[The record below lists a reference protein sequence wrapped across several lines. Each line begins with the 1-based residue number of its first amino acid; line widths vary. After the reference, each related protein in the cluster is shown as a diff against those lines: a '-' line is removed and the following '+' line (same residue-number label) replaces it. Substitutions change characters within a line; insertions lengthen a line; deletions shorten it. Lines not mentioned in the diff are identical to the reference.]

1 VAIER
6 IKQIYKR
13 ITTRRNSLVG
23 RLIRLAL
30 AWFVFA
36 LVIIGAGLIY
46 YFHETALHRF
56 EIEIR
61 QIADNLY
68 ADVDI
73 GNDGEIQVPN
83 FFDTRTNRVYSGLY
97 WQVSEVV
104 APYTLTD
111 RAKSRSLWNSR
122 LGLPRGV
129 LDQARKR
136 TGDDVFYDT
145 EGPGGERLRVAAVYS
160 TIDRRAFVFLAAED
174 RRPMDAEVRTFALIT
189 ALALLGLAGGS
200 LIAIYFQVRIGLRPL
215 FELTT
220 ELADTQRGAQ
230 QRLVKTYPA
239 EIQPVAKQINA
250 FLDYSQDV
258 VERQR
263 THVGNLA
270 HALKTPLSV
279 LLTSAGNDPSPL
291 NETVRR
297 QAEAMRG
304 QVEHHLRRARA
315 AARSQSMGERTPVEP
330 VFDELAVMLEQ
341 VFQEKGVTIDWR
353 APEDLAFR
361 GERADLQEI
370 AGNLLENACIWCR
383 RKVRINAEF
392 DEAEHVLD
400 ISIEDDGP
408 GLPEERFDE
417 VLKRGARLDESVPG
431 TGLGLSIVDELVR
444 AYGGTMKFARGQWGG
459 LKVEVRLPGALG
471 EG

>member
-1 VAIER
+1 VALER
-6 IKQIYKR
+6 IKQAYVR
-13 ITTRRNSLVG
+13 VTTRRNSLVG

-30 AWFVFA
+30 AWFIFA
-36 LVIIGAGLIY
+36 LVITGVGLTY
-46 YFHETALHRF
+46 YFHEAALDQLDTVVS
-56 EIEIR
+56 

-68 ADVDI
+68 ADADI
-73 GNDGEIQVPN
+73 DSTGNLFMPTFSDARA
-83 FFDTRTNRVYSGLY
+83 TRVYSGRY
-97 WQVSEVV
+97 WQVSEVT
-104 APYTLTD
+104 APYVLTD
-111 RAKSRSLWNSR
+111 RKKSRSLWNSR
-122 LGLPRGV
+122 LSLPRAV

-136 TGDDVFYDT
+136 TGDEVFYDA
-145 EGPGGERLRVAAVYS
+145 EGPGQERLRVAAVYS
-160 TIDRRAFVFLAAED
+160 MIDKRAFVFLAAED
-174 RRPMDAEVRTFALIT
+174 RQPMDAKVNTFALIT

-215 FELTT
+215 FELTR

-239 EIQPVAKQINA
+239 EIQPVARQINA

-279 LLTSAGNDPSPL
+279 LLTSAGDDPSPL

-304 QVEHHLRRARA
+304 QVDHHLRRARA
-315 AARSQSMGERTPVEP
+315 AARSQSMGERTLVEP

-341 VFQEKGVTIDWR
+341 VFQDKGVTIDWR
-353 APEDLAFR
+353 APDDLAFR

-370 AGNLLENACIWCR
+370 AGNLLENACIWSR
-383 RKVRINAEF
+383 RKVRIVAAF
-392 DEAEHVLD
+392 DEAAHALD
-400 ISIEDDGP
+400 MSIEDDGP

-444 AYGGTMKFARGQWGG
+444 AYGGTLTFARGQWGG

>member
-1 VAIER
+1 M
-6 IKQIYKR
+6 
-13 ITTRRNSLVG
+13 THRRNSLVG

-30 AWFVFA
+30 LWFVFA

-56 EIEIR
+56 QIGIR

-73 GNDGEIQVPN
+73 GNDGEVRLPDY
-83 FFDTRTNRVYSGLY
+83 FKTFDTRTIHVHSGLY

-104 APYTLTD
+104 APYTLAD
-111 RAKSRSLWNSR
+111 RLKSRSLWTSR
-122 LGLPRGV
+122 LGLPKGV
-129 LDQARKR
+129 LDLARKR

-145 EGPGGERLRVAAVYS
+145 EGPGGERLRVAAIYS
-160 TIDRRAFVFLAAED
+160 TIYSTIGDRRAFVFLAAED

-189 ALALLGLAGGS
+189 ALALLALAGSS

-215 FELTT
+215 FELTA
-220 ELADTQRGAQ
+220 ELADTQRGMQ

-330 VFDELAVMLEQ
+330 VLDELAVMLEQ
-341 VFQEKGVTIDWR
+341 VFQDKGVTIDWR

-370 AGNLLENACIWCR
+370 AGNLLENACIWSK
-383 RKVRINAEF
+383 RKVRIVASF
-392 DEAEHVLD
+392 DQAEHALD
-400 ISIEDDGP
+400 MSIEDDGP

-444 AYGGTMKFARGQWGG
+444 AYGGTLKFARGQWGG